1 MVFASCYYKN
11 IDELLST
18 GQDTDSSVKL
28 ANKSI
33 FFRII
38 SLQSSNNIIIV
49 TPIDAF
55 FLNDSTG

>member
-28 ANKSI
+28 ANESI
-33 FFRII
+33 FFLIV
-38 SLQSSNNIIIV
+38 SLQSSNDIMIV
-49 TPIDAF
+49 ESIYAF
-55 FLNDSTG
+55 FLNDFTG